1 MTGKP
6 TDPRSMNRFLY
17 AEANPWTLV
26 DPSGHM
32 AGCASA
38 SSDLCNETTAV
49 KYKNTPAGKT
59 AKKKV
64 SDHDH
69 PCQGMSGADL
79 AACRAPYSAPTPKA
93 QSTPTC
99 SSSIC
104 NASAPTTAVETDWS
118 TWANAKIDW
127 STVGQSV
134 CTAADPCVPQVECAT
149 ALFGGPCL
157 LTPFTNPV
165 SAYECDSECQAE
177 GFRLA
182 IVLTVVTVGTYGCAS
197 VCPALLFGAAESAG
211 AMKDRLKDLVQG
223 SSIPGYGAP
232 WSQLPKV
239 IQAGKQYAQMGQYL
253 FSKHAVDRMLPAGF
267 GGRSIPPSVVVSA
280 IQSAKPVV
288 DDLVEGIQRFSY
300 TYGGVT
306 VIYEPATNVVVSV
319 WGGQ

>member
-1 MTGKP
+1 
-6 TDPRSMNRFLY
+6 MNRFLY

-182 IVLTVVTVGTYGCAS
+182 IVLTVVTVGTYAAAAAAPAVITAIGAGGSPLLDRIKDLARSPGWGPSAPS
-197 VCPALLFGAAESAG
+197 VANPQLRTLIDQLYRPGAAIGNGGTADAIRAGLGHIQKGADYAVALQRWLTSNPDADATDIQTAESMLTDLLAALAG
-211 AMKDRLKDLVQG
+211 ERY
-223 SSIPGYGAP
+223 PG
-232 WSQLPKV
+232 
-239 IQAGKQYAQMGQYL
+239 
-253 FSKHAVDRMLPAGF
+253 
-267 GGRSIPPSVVVSA
+267 
-280 IQSAKPVV
+280 AK
-288 DDLVEGIQRFSY
+288 
-300 TYGGVT
+300 
-306 VIYEPATNVVVSV
+306 
-319 WGGQ
+319 